1 MRRSRFVV
9 RVGGIVLFVS
19 VLMLVGCSIF
29 QPKLEVDIAAS
40 ETEGVTPMLVE
51 FSPVVT
57 GEISACYWDFGDGET
72 STETNPVHVYRAAG
86 TYDVFLSVTL
96 VSGQHASV
104 EKKGLVDVALV
115 SQKVALTDLYW
126 LNANNGS
133 IHRGDRSGYQEETIV
148 SYIYRSGDLAVGAG
162 YIFWTSDQSIYRSN
176 YDGTGKRVIA
186 TGQEGLASVTVNGSQ
201 NMIFWACWPTMPF
214 TNNQWSGSLKSASL
228 EGGMR
233 WPIEEYDNSG
243 EPYTW
248 FVRSDSG
255 SPILYRYFDDDN
267 YVHPLRAT
275 PKAVDNGQLQSLLFP
290 TPTTHAT
297 QAVKT
302 SMNGVVTMALDA
314 GEDFA
319 RYIYW
324 IAGSAIRRCRVDG
337 SDAMTLLR
345 GLDNPR
351 GVAADIVEG
360 KMYWSDSEGIHRAE
374 LDGTSDKLIYPGV
387 RADIL
392 VIKE

>member
-1 MRRSRFVV
+1 MWSPRSAARIA
-9 RVGGIVLFVS
+9 GIILLAS
-19 VLMLVGCSIF
+19 VLGLVGCSIF
-29 QPKLEVDIAAS
+29 QPKLDVDIAAS
-40 ETEGVTPMLVE
+40 ATEGVTPMVVE
-51 FSPVVT
+51 FSPVT
-57 GEISACYWDFGDGET
+57 AGEVATCYWDFGDGET
-72 STETNPVHVYRAAG
+72 SMDVHPVHVYREGG

-96 VSGQHASV
+96 TDGSTGSV
-104 EKKGLVDVALV
+104 KREDLIDVARIM
-115 SQKVALTDLYW
+115 QKATLTDLYW
-126 LNANNGS
+126 LNTNNGS
-133 IHRGDRSGYQEETIV
+133 IHRGDRSGYQEQTIV
-148 SYIYRSGDLAVGAG
+148 SYIYRGGDLAIGAG
-162 YIFWTSDQSIYRSN
+162 YIFWTSDQSIYRAN

-186 TGQEGLASVTVNGSQ
+186 SGQEGLASVTVNGSQ
-201 NMIFWACWPTMPF
+201 NAIFWACWPTMPF
-214 TNNQWSGSLKSASL
+214 TNNQWSGSLKSANL

-267 YVHPLRAT
+267 YTHPLRFT
-275 PKAVDNGQLQSLLFP
+275 PKAADNGQLQSVLLP
-290 TPTTHAT
+290 TPTTFAT

-302 SMNGVVTMALDA
+302 SMNGVITMAVDA

-337 SDAMTLLR
+337 SDATTLLR

-360 KMYWSDSEGIHRAE
+360 KMYWSDSEGIHRAK
-374 LDGTSDKLIYPGV
+374 LDGTGDELIYPGV
-387 RADIL
+387 RADVL
-392 VIKE
+392 VIQE